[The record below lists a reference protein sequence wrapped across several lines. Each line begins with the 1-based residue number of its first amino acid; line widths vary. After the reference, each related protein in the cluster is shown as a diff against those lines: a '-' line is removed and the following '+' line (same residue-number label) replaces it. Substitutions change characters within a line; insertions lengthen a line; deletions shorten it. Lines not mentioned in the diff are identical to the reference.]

1 MQLNQYIINDL
12 QPLSIQE
19 KVSDLQLCFHELTY
33 SHVPIENNGQ
43 FIGCIAEADAY
54 CFDEAQTIADCHY
67 AIETFFV
74 WSSTNW
80 LDVLEAFAQNSC
92 NIMPVLD
99 QNNNYLGYYELGDI
113 IGLFNETPF
122 FAESGGV
129 LIVEKGIHDYSFSEI
144 SQIVETNSGRILG
157 AFISQMDNDV
167 IQVTLRIG
175 GTGLNDILQTFRRYS
190 YKIVAGHEEDTYME
204 NLKDRSEYLNK
215 YLNI

>member
-1 MQLNQYIINDL
+1 MHLNQYIINDL
-12 QPLSIQE
+12 KPLNINE

-33 SHVPIENNGQ
+33 SHVPVENDGHY
-43 FIGCIAEADAY
+43 IGCISETDAY
-54 CFDEAQTIADCHY
+54 CFDEAETIAECNY
-67 AIETFFV
+67 SLEGFFV
-74 WSSTNW
+74 RSTTNW

-99 QNNNYLGYYELGDI
+99 ENNSYLGYYELGDI

-129 LIVEKGIHDYSFSEI
+129 LIVEKGIQDYSFSEI

-157 AFISQMDNDV
+157 AFISEIDKDV
-167 IQVTLRIG
+167 IQITLRIG
-175 GTGLNDILQTFRRYS
+175 GTGLNEIIQTFRRYS
-190 YKIVAGHEEDTYME
+190 YNIVAGHEEDTYME
-204 NLKDRSEYLNK
+204 NLKDRSDYLNK